1 VLGDLAKGMAGF
13 HFDLIPF
20 LCLVRK
26 KILFSRE
33 SVDKKKKKE
42 NKKYIYTIFCV
53 INITHKVVHTFM
65 IHC

>member
-1 VLGDLAKGMAGF
+1 MLGDLAKGMAGF

-42 NKKYIYTIFCV
+42 NKKIYIRFFV
-53 INITHKVVHTFM
+53 
-65 IHC
+65 